1 VTSPAGLIAIDIFG
15 DTKGVDVLL
24 DRLMVT
30 LSPEGLAAFLGSTV
44 EPYFRKRAAIR
55 FRDEGDDVSGKW
67 APLLE
72 STKEIRT
79 QAGYGEGPINRRTGE
94 LEAFIE
100 DSQSDV
106 RVTPLGSILTMPG
119 DTPTGELAEKVKTAQ
134 QGKDN
139 PRTVPRPVLGMNEVD
154 LAFVLEGL
162 SFFIQDGKL

>member
-72 STKEIRT
+72 STKEIR
-79 QAGYGEGPINRRTGE
+79 
-94 LEAFIE
+94 L
-100 DSQSDV
+100 
-106 RVTPLGSILTMPG
+106 
-119 DTPTGELAEKVKTAQ
+119 
-134 QGKDN
+134 
-139 PRTVPRPVLGMNEVD
+139 
-154 LAFVLEGL
+154 
-162 SFFIQDGKL
+162 